1 MKIEKLE
8 ITKAGPLEDLVLQFY
23 KPELNYFGNLD
34 ISVIVGENG
43 VGKTTILKL
52 IAYAFFPNLYKTMY
66 RREYP
71 IYSLDY
77 SIGKENFTVVG
88 GEIKKNKK
96 IPSKIIVSSF
106 AVYEQFSTGQR
117 SQENKEERDSVYCY
131 CGPMSKSG
139 MIKGREVKQIIIDAF
154 YRYETKNI
162 NHHSLKELMNIIGYE
177 GVPYIEIT
185 RKRTFMSSGFRYTAE
200 DLKDEFNDFYKYLKL
215 NTFRAEETR
224 LLDPNLITDELLD
237 RIQEYEKKGFVVI
250 GDLFFYKCD
259 KLVPF
264 SKMSSGEIT
273 MFYRY
278 FPLIQLVTDNCLIII
293 DEPETHLHPRW
304 IREYIYNLYRI
315 FKKFKAQII
324 IASHS
329 PIIAADV
336 PKECIIGLGK
346 IGSKVQ
352 QYNVKERTLA
362 GDPVSI
368 LQDVFHLNDYKGE
381 FSKNKINDVM
391 KLIKKNKLDEALQIY
406 NDLGTTSD
414 KYSLF
419 KEIAKYLPD
428 NLEE

>member
-1 MKIEKLE
+1 M
-8 ITKAGPLEDLVLQFY
+8 Y
-23 KPELNYFGNLD
+23 KK
-34 ISVIVGENG
+34 EN
-43 VGKTTILKL
+43 
-52 IAYAFFPNLYKTMY
+52 
-66 RREYP
+66 P
-71 IYSLDY
+71 IYSLNY
-77 SIGKENFTVVG
+77 SIGTEKFTVVG
-88 GEIKKNKK
+88 GEIDNNKK

-117 SQENKEERDSVYCY
+117 SREIKDKLDSLYCY
-131 CGPMSKSG
+131 CGPMSNSG
-139 MIKGREVKQIIIDAF
+139 MIKGREVKKSIINAF

-162 NHHSLKELMNIIGYE
+162 NHNSLKELMSIIGYE
-177 GVPYIEIT
+177 GAPYIEIAK
-185 RKRTFMSSGFRYTAE
+185 RRTFTSSGFRYAAE
-200 DLKDEFNDFYKYLKL
+200 DLKDEFDEFFYYIK
-215 NTFRAEETR
+215 NNSFRYEGTILIE
-224 LLDPNLITDELLD
+224 PNLITNGLLD
-237 RIQEYEKKGFVVI
+237 CIEKYEEKGFIVI
-250 GDLFFYKCD
+250 GDLYFTKCG

-278 FPLIQLVTDNCLIII
+278 FPLIQSVTDNCLIII

-346 IGSKVQ
+346 IGSKVK

-391 KLIKKNKLDEALQIY
+391 KLIKRNKLDEALQIY